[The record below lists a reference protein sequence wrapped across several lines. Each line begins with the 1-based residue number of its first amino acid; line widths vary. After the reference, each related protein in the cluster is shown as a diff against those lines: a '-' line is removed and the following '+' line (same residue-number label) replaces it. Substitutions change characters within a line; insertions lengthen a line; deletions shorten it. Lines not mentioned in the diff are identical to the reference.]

1 MATRSLEDR
10 VTALEKT
17 VEGLQNLPGELAAFR
32 REFESFRH
40 EVNRRFDEQYAHM
53 RLLHE
58 EVISQIRILGEGR
71 NPDEPPPPRRRTP
84 KR

>member
-10 VTALEKT
+10 VTALEKI
-17 VEGLQNLPGELAAFR
+17 VEGLQNLPSELAAFR
-32 REFESFRH
+32 L

-58 EVISQIRILGEGR
+58 QVISQIMILGEGG
-71 NPDEPPPPRRRTP
+71 NPDEPPPRRRGR